1 MLRPYR
7 NVMLD
12 SAQIELTLL
21 RLQTKLQARF
31 ASTAAKHPKQW
42 QTFLAR
48 VREHFPPL
56 LERLA
61 HLYGAR
67 LDFGDD
73 YIAYHLEELGA
84 LLAEAWFARP
94 AALKKLDAQR
104 EQNPQWFQSNQM
116 LGAVCY
122 VDLFAKNLEGIRAKI
137 PYLQELGITYLHLMP
152 LFQVPEPENDGG
164 YAVSSYR
171 EINPAL
177 GTMKQLRAL
186 ANELH
191 HAGIVLV
198 VDFVF
203 NHTAHDHEWAQRA
216 LAGDIEYKDYY
227 FIFPDRVMPDLYDKT
242 LREIFPDVRRGS
254 FTRVLTPPPP
264 LSSKSVLDFE
274 ERGLGSDDVSTPTT
288 RNLNKMGVETSEAVW
303 VWTTFNSFQWDLNYS
318 NPAVFNSMARE
329 MLFLANQGIDV
340 LRLDAVAFIW
350 KKLGTNCENLPEA
363 HMLIQAFN
371 LLARIAA
378 PGLLFKSEAIV
389 HPDEVVKY
397 ISAEECQLSYNP
409 LLMAL
414 LWNSLATRKTRL
426 LNRSMQRR
434 FEIPR
439 ETAWVNYVRVHDDI
453 GWTFDDADAWQ
464 LGINGSDHRR
474 FLNEFYAGKFP
485 GSFARGL
492 PFQYN
497 PDTGDMRISGTAA
510 SLAGLEKGIVAN
522 DAQEIEFAIRRLL
535 LIHGI
540 IMLIGGIPLIYLG
553 DEIGTLNDYSYQ
565 DDPAKAYDSR
575 WVHRPRFNWDDAKKR
590 SDPSTIQGR
599 VYLGFQKLIAL
610 RKTHAIFS
618 GGQMRVRETGN
629 DHLFSFERVNGSR
642 AIVIANFS
650 EAPQP
655 VHHEKLRAEI
665 LRGEILHGRE
675 FLNDDATLAPYA
687 FIVAQ

>member
-1 MLRPYR
+1 MLLPYDE
-7 NVMLD
+7 MLD
-12 SAQIELTLL
+12 SAQTELNLL
-21 RLQTKLQARF
+21 RLQQKLQARF
-31 ASTAAKHPKQW
+31 ASAAAKHPKQW

-48 VREHFPPL
+48 LREHFPPL

-67 LDFGDD
+67 LDFF
-73 YIAYHLEELGA
+73 YHLEELGA
-84 LLAEAWFARP
+84 ILAEAWFARP

-122 VDLFAKNLEGIRAKI
+122 VDLFAKNLDGIREKI
-137 PYLQELGITYLHLMP
+137 PYLQELGVTYLHLMP
-152 LFQVPEPENDGG
+152 LFQAPEPENDGG

-171 EINPAL
+171 EISPSL

-186 ANELH
+186 AEELH
-191 HAGIVLV
+191 QAGIVLV

-203 NHTAHDHEWAQRA
+203 NHTAHDHAWATRA
-216 LAGDIEYKDYY
+216 LADDPEYRDYY

-254 FTRVLTPPPP
+254 FTFLPAH
-264 LSSKSVLDFE
+264 
-274 ERGLGSDDVSTPTT
+274 
-288 RNLNKMGVETSEAVW
+288 NKW

-350 KKLGTNCENLPEA
+350 KKLGTSCENLPEA

-371 LLARIAA
+371 LLARISA

-426 LNRSMQRR
+426 LNASMKYR
-434 FEIPR
+434 FAIPR

-453 GWTFDDADAWQ
+453 GWTFDDEDARI
-464 LGINGSDHRR
+464 LGINGYDHRR
-474 FLNEFYAGKFP
+474 FLNEFYSGKFP

-492 PFQYN
+492 PFQFN

-510 SLAGLEKGIVAN
+510 SLAGLEIALAEN
-522 DAQEIEFAIRRLL
+522 DAQEIEFAIRRIL

-540 IMLIGGIPLIYLG
+540 ITLIGGIPLVYLG

-565 DDPAKAYDSR
+565 DDPAKSYDSR

-590 SDPSTIQGR
+590 NDPATIQGR
-599 VYLGFQKLIAL
+599 VYWGLQKLIAL
-610 RKTHAIFS
+610 RKTHDIFS
-618 GGQMRVRETGN
+618 GGQMRVRETGS
-629 DHLFSFERVNGSR
+629 DHLFAFERVHADVSGFGDEIHRKKPDTS
-642 AIVIANFS
+642 ILVIANFS
-650 EAPQP
+650 EHAQP
-655 VHHEKLRAEI
+655 IHHERLRAEI
-665 LRGEILHGRE
+665 FNSEILHGRE
-675 FLNDDATLAPYA
+675 FLNDDETLAPYA
-687 FIVAQ
+687 LVVAK